1 MKNKGFAIGH
11 KIKELS
17 PNSGDKFII
26 IPISDANIL

>member
-1 MKNKGFAIGH
+1 MKKKNFAIGH

-26 IPISDANIL
+26 ISRSST